1 MMQKAFALLLALS
14 AATAATES
22 MAKSLPALPDA
33 NGKEVVYARPV
44 TLAKAP
50 AGFTAFCEKFPAEC
64 AADSGGANMVRLD
77 DRTLALLQKVNSLVN
92 HSITEVTDAEK
103 FEVADFWTL
112 PVDGQGDCE
121 DFQLLKRRDL
131 IALGFPPQALMM
143 TVVRDE
149 NGEGHAVLMVR
160 TDRGDLVLDNRT
172 DMIRDWQATS
182 YEFVKRQSQ
191 EAPMVWVYIGDPT
204 DLFDRVASGD
214 R

>member
-1 MMQKAFALLLALS
+1 MLQKAFALLLALG
-14 AATAATES
+14 AASAATES
-22 MAKSLPALPDA
+22 MAKSLPVIPDRH
-33 NGKEVVYARPV
+33 GKSVVFARPI

-50 AGFTAFCEKFPAEC
+50 AGFTAFCESFPVEC
-64 AADSGGANMVRLD
+64 IPDTGGANMIRLD
-77 DRTLALLQKVNSLVN
+77 ERTLGLLQDVNSLVN

-103 FEVADFWTL
+103 FQVADFWTL

-131 IALGFPPQALMM
+131 ITLGFPAQALMM
-143 TVVRDE
+143 AVVRDE

-172 DMIRDWQATS
+172 DVIRDWQATP

-191 EAPMVWVYIGDPT
+191 EAPMVWVYIGNPS
-204 DLFDRVASGD
+204 DLLDRVASGE